1 MPRPARPVLVLRRR
15 AGAAPFGVPGG
26 VVTAWV
32 ALAAIAALLLS
43 VPGIEF
49 RNVGLV
55 VLFGL
60 GVRMLLRLRRA

>member
-1 MPRPARPVLVLRRR
+1 
-15 AGAAPFGVPGG
+15 
-26 VVTAWV
+26 
-32 ALAAIAALLLS
+32 